1 MASRLREQAGSLEL
15 IADWLAAIPD
25 ASQDYAC
32 VPVPLPACPAQPM
45 AHMRSCFDL
54 AACAVDSRRLTSSVL
69 TDFREVGVTCE
80 SGKPSFNDRAIVA
93 LLPRA

>member
-32 VPVPLPACPAQPM
+32 VPVPLPLPGT
-45 AHMRSCFDL
+45 AHGTH
-54 AACAVDSRRLTSSVL
+54 AV
-69 TDFREVGVTCE
+69 
-80 SGKPSFNDRAIVA
+80 
-93 LLPRA
+93 LL